1 MSETTSKQRKGI
13 ILAGGSGTRLYP
25 VTKAVSKQ
33 LLPIYDKPM
42 IYYPLSVL
50 MLAGIREVLIIT
62 TPHDQA
68 AFKNLLGDGSELG
81 MEISYTIQENPN
93 GLAEAFIL
101 GEEFLDGSP
110 VCLILGDN
118 LYYGY
123 GLSSMLKDANEKQ
136 GGASVFALK
145 VSDPERY
152 GIVEMDEAGN
162 ALSIEEKPE
171 VPKSNLAV
179 TGLYFFDERAPEI
192 AKEVKP
198 SARGEIEITEVIDF
212 YLKEKSL
219 RVNAMSRGMAWF
231 DTGTH
236 DSMVEAVEFVR
247 AIENRTG
254 QKIACLEEIAW
265 VNGWIDNAKLLEH
278 AEMYKKSGYGK
289 YLAGLLD

>member
-1 MSETTSKQRKGI
+1 MSTTTKQRKGI

-42 IYYPLSVL
+42 VYYPLSVL

-62 TPHDQA
+62 TPHDQD
-68 AFKNLLGDGSELG
+68 AFKTLLGDGSEFG
-81 MEISYTIQENPN
+81 MDIQYTVQEHPN

-101 GEEFLDGSP
+101 GEDFLNGAP

-123 GLSSMLKDANEKQ
+123 GLSTTLKEASESD
-136 GGASVFALK
+136 GGASVFALH
-145 VSDPERY
+145 VHDPERY
-152 GIVEMDEAGN
+152 GIVEMDENQN
-162 ALSIEEKPE
+162 AISIEEKPDN
-171 VPKSNLAV
+171 PKSSWAV
-179 TGLYFFDERAPEI
+179 TGLYFFDERAPEV
-192 AKEVKP
+192 AKKVKP
-198 SARGEIEITEVIDF
+198 SSRGEIEITAVIDF
-212 YLKEKSL
+212 YLKEGSL
-219 RVNAMSRGMAWF
+219 KVNTMSRGMAWF

-236 DSMVEAVEFVR
+236 DSMVEAIEFVR

-265 VNGWIDNAKLLEH
+265 VNKWIDDAKLAEH
-278 AEMYKKSGYGK
+278 AEVYKKSRYGA
-289 YLAGLLD
+289 YLAGLKE

>member
-1 MSETTSKQRKGI
+1 MSTTTKQRKGI

-42 IYYPLSVL
+42 VYYPLSVL

-62 TPHDQA
+62 TPHDQD
-68 AFKNLLGDGSELG
+68 AFKTLLGDGSEFG
-81 MEISYTIQENPN
+81 MDIQYTVQEHPN

-101 GEEFLDGSP
+101 GEDFLNGAP

-123 GLSSMLKDANEKQ
+123 GLSTTLKEASESD
-136 GGASVFALK
+136 GGASVFALH
-145 VSDPERY
+145 VHDPERY
-152 GIVEMDEAGN
+152 GIVEMDENQN
-162 ALSIEEKPE
+162 AISIEEKPDN
-171 VPKSNLAV
+171 PKSSWAV
-179 TGLYFFDERAPEI
+179 TGLYFFDERAPEV
-192 AKEVKP
+192 AKKVKP
-198 SARGEIEITEVIDF
+198 SSRGEIEITAVIDF
-212 YLKEKSL
+212 YLKEGSL
-219 RVNAMSRGMAWF
+219 KVNTMSRGMAWF

-236 DSMVEAVEFVR
+236 DSMVEAIEFVR

-265 VNGWIDNAKLLEH
+265 VNKWIDDSKLLEH
-278 AEMYKKSGYGK
+278 AETYNKSRYGA
-289 YLAGLLD
+289 YLKTLV

>member
-1 MSETTSKQRKGI
+1 MSTTTKQRKGI

-42 IYYPLSVL
+42 VYYPLSVL

-62 TPHDQA
+62 TPHDQD
-68 AFKNLLGDGSELG
+68 AFKTLLGDGSEFG
-81 MEISYTIQENPN
+81 MDIQYTVQEHPN

-101 GEEFLDGSP
+101 GEDFLNGAP

-123 GLSSMLKDANEKQ
+123 GLSTTLKEASESD
-136 GGASVFALK
+136 GGASVFALH
-145 VSDPERY
+145 VHDPERY
-152 GIVEMDEAGN
+152 GIVEMDENQN
-162 ALSIEEKPE
+162 AISIEEKPDN
-171 VPKSNLAV
+171 PKSSWAV
-179 TGLYFFDERAPEI
+179 TGLYFFDERAPEV
-192 AKEVKP
+192 AKKVKP
-198 SARGEIEITEVIDF
+198 SSRGEIEITAVIDF
-212 YLKEKSL
+212 YLKEGSL
-219 RVNAMSRGMAWF
+219 KVNTMSRGMAWF

-236 DSMVEAVEFVR
+236 DSMVEAIEFVR

-265 VNGWIDNAKLLEH
+265 VNKWIDDTKL
-278 AEMYKKSGYGK
+278 AEPAEVYKKSRYGAC
-289 YLAGLLD
+289 L

>member
-1 MSETTSKQRKGI
+1 MSTTTKQRKGI

-42 IYYPLSVL
+42 VYYPLSVL

-62 TPHDQA
+62 TPHDQD
-68 AFKNLLGDGSELG
+68 AFKTLLGDGSEFG
-81 MEISYTIQENPN
+81 MDIQYTVQEHPN

-101 GEEFLDGSP
+101 GEDFLNGAP

-123 GLSSMLKDANEKQ
+123 GLSTTLKEASESD
-136 GGASVFALK
+136 GGASVFALH
-145 VSDPERY
+145 VHDPERY
-152 GIVEMDEAGN
+152 GIVEMDENQN
-162 ALSIEEKPE
+162 AISIEEKPDN
-171 VPKSNLAV
+171 PKSSWAV
-179 TGLYFFDERAPEI
+179 TGLYFFDERAPEV
-192 AKEVKP
+192 AKKVKP
-198 SARGEIEITEVIDF
+198 SSRGEIEITAVIDF
-212 YLKEKSL
+212 YLKEGSL
-219 RVNAMSRGMAWF
+219 KVNTMSRGMAWF

-236 DSMVEAVEFVR
+236 DSMVEAIEFVR

-265 VNGWIDNAKLLEH
+265 VNKWIDDSKLLEH
-278 AEMYKKSGYGK
+278 AETYNKSRYGA
-289 YLAGLLD
+289 YLKSLV

>member
-1 MSETTSKQRKGI
+1 MSENTSKQRKGI

-33 LLPIYDKPM
+33 MLPIYDKPM

-50 MLAGIREVLIIT
+50 MLAGIREVLVIT

-68 AFKNLLGDGSELG
+68 AFKHLLGDGSELG
-81 MEISYTIQENPN
+81 MEISYTVQEHPN

-101 GEEFLDGSP
+101 GEEFLNGAP

-123 GLSSMLKDANEKQ
+123 GLSSMLKEANQKHE
-136 GGASVFALK
+136 GASVFALK
-145 VSDPERY
+145 VTDPERY
-152 GIVEMDEAGN
+152 GIVEVDESGN

-171 VPKSNLAV
+171 QPKSDLAV
-179 TGLYFFDERAPEI
+179 TGLYFFDHRAPEI

-212 YLKEKSL
+212 YLKEKTL
-219 RVNAMSRGMAWF
+219 KVNAMSRGMAWF

-236 DSMVEAVEFVR
+236 DSMVEAVEFVK

-254 QKIACLEEIAW
+254 QKIACIEEIAW
-265 VNGWIDNAKLLEH
+265 VNGWIDNAKLAEH
-278 AEMYKKSGYGK
+278 AETYQKSGYGK
-289 YLAGLLD
+289 YLSGLL

>member
-1 MSETTSKQRKGI
+1 MSSDTKQRKGI

-42 IYYPLSVL
+42 VYYPLSVL

-68 AFKNLLGDGSELG
+68 AFIQLLGDGSEFG
-81 MEISYTIQENPN
+81 MEISYTVQENPN

-101 GEEFLDGSP
+101 GEGFLDGAP

-118 LYYGY
+118 LYYGH
-123 GLSSMLKDANEKQ
+123 GLSATLKEANE
-136 GGASVFALK
+136 GDSGASVFALR
-145 VSDPERY
+145 VNDPERY
-152 GIVEMDEAGN
+152 GIVEMDNDNN

-171 VPKSNLAV
+171 DPKSSWAV
-179 TGLYFFDERAPEI
+179 TGLYFFDERAPEL
-192 AKEVKP
+192 AKQVKP
-198 SARGEIEITEVIDF
+198 SSRGEIEITEVIDF
-212 YLKEKSL
+212 YLKERTLK
-219 RVNAMSRGMAWF
+219 VNTMSRGMAWF

-236 DSMVEAVEFVR
+236 DSMVEAIEFVR

-265 VNGWIDNAKLLEH
+265 INKWIDDAKLAEH
-278 AEMYKKSGYGK
+278 AETYKKSRYGA
-289 YLAGLLD
+289 YLAGLID

>member
-1 MSETTSKQRKGI
+1 MSSDTKQRKGI

-42 IYYPLSVL
+42 VYYPLSVL

-68 AFKNLLGDGSELG
+68 AFIQLLGDGSEFG
-81 MEISYTIQENPN
+81 MEISYTVQENPN

-101 GEEFLDGSP
+101 GEEFLDGAP

-118 LYYGY
+118 LYYGQ
-123 GLSSMLKDANEKQ
+123 GLSATLKDANKIV

-145 VSDPERY
+145 VRDPERY
-152 GIVEMDEAGN
+152 GIVEIDEDGTAI
-162 ALSIEEKPE
+162 SIEEKPE
-171 VPKSNLAV
+171 APKSNMAV
-179 TGLYFFDERAPEI
+179 TGLYFFDERAPEV
-192 AKEVKP
+192 AKQVVP

-212 YLKEKSL
+212 YLKEGTLK
-219 RVNAMSRGMAWF
+219 VNSMSRGTAWF

-236 DSMVEAVEFVR
+236 DSMVEAIEFVR

-265 VNGWIDNAKLLEH
+265 VNKWISDEKLAEH
-278 AEMYKKSGYGK
+278 AETYKKSGYGA
-289 YLAGLLD
+289 YLAGLAE